1 MDILEIYNNHYKSI
15 YNYALRLSCHPEDAC
30 DITQETFLIALEKMT
45 SLKNDEAITGW
56 LRTICY
62 HRFIDQ
68 IRRNKYLVEVDDW
81 EQLEKEGGFLQS
93 YVSQPEDEV
102 IVSEEIRDLQ
112 NGCFLA
118 MVRKLTLNQRIAFS
132 LVDMYGMKI
141 EAVSDILQISVSAAK
156 GLLYRARMNIDSFF
170 ANHCELMNEKNPCS
184 CKAWIEFSSQRNN
197 LQKRT
202 KKLIEKLDFKKDG
215 YVFNESI
222 RAKIEYLYINMPD
235 KKPSDEWYNNVLN
248 ILRKNSK

>member
-1 MDILEIYNNHYKSI
+1 MDILEIYNDHYKSI

-30 DITQETFLIALEKMT
+30 DITQETFLIALEKMA
-45 SLKNDEAITGW
+45 SLRNDEAIAGW

-62 HRFIDQ
+62 HQFINQ
-68 IRRNKYLVEVDDW
+68 TRRKKYLVEVEDW
-81 EQLEKEGGFLQS
+81 EQLEKEGGFSQS

-156 GLLYRARMNIDSFF
+156 GLLFRARMNIDSFF
-170 ANHCELMNEKNPCS
+170 ADHCELINEKNPCS
-184 CKAWIEFSSQRNN
+184 CKAWIEFSSQRSN
-197 LQKRT
+197 LQKST
-202 KKLIEKLDFKKDG
+202 KKLIEKLDFKKNE
-215 YVFNESI
+215 YVFDESV
-222 RAKIEYLYINMPD
+222 RNKIAYLYINMPD
-235 KKPSDEWYNNVLN
+235 RKPSDEWYNNVLN
-248 ILRKNSK
+248 ILIKNPK